1 MKDLKQIKSTLQT
14 KTAELSNLLQ
24 TFQSLQQDVDTYIS
38 ETKSPQLCYVKGVIN
53 GQNNNDPVMVFSCN
67 ALDEFLATSDLP
79 LPIKRYPPPPPTVIG
94 RRPST
99 APREYKR
106 PLVCLNLPGEHD
118 PRNPLGVVLG
128 KSRAM
133 PRNTRDTTGLPLS
146 LFLLPIPW
154 SLDF

>member
-38 ETKSPQLCYVKGVIN
+38 ETQSPQLCYVKGVIN

-67 ALDEFLATSDLP
+67 ALDEFLATTSDLP

-94 RRPST
+94 PRPSA
-99 APREYKR
+99 APREHKR
-106 PLVCLNLPGEHD
+106 PLVCLNLPGDHD
-118 PRNPLGVVLG
+118 PRNPLGVDLG
-128 KSRAM
+128 MESCRPKKHS
-133 PRNTRDTTGLPLS
+133 
-146 LFLLPIPW
+146 
-154 SLDF
+154 DFDFIQ

>member
-67 ALDEFLATSDLP
+67 ALDEFLATTSDLP

-106 PLVCLNLPGEHD
+106 PLV
-118 PRNPLGVVLG
+118 
-128 KSRAM
+128 SR
-133 PRNTRDTTGLPLS
+133 LS
-146 LFLLPIPW
+146 QLARRT
-154 SLDF
+154 

>member
-38 ETKSPQLCYVKGVIN
+38 ETQSPQLCYVKGVIN

-79 LPIKRYPPPPPTVIG
+79 LPIKRYPPPPPNVIG

-99 APREYKR
+99 VPREYKR
-106 PLVCLNLPGEHD
+106 PLVWLSFPELYFYFMHYTSKRGACGKASAARQALDGQ
-118 PRNPLGVVLG
+118 PRENP
-128 KSRAM
+128 
-133 PRNTRDTTGLPLS
+133 PTRT
-146 LFLLPIPW
+146 
-154 SLDF
+154 

>member
-1 MKDLKQIKSTLQT
+1 MRGSQCH
-14 KTAELSNLLQ
+14 AA
-24 TFQSLQQDVDTYIS
+24 
-38 ETKSPQLCYVKGVIN
+38 GAR
-53 GQNNNDPVMVFSCN
+53 PVC
-67 ALDEFLATSDLP
+67 DLP
-79 LPIKRYPPPPPTVIG
+79 LPVKRYPPPPPTVIG

-133 PRNTRDTTGLPLS
+133 PRNTRDTTGLPLPEQLVEKIILQHFS
-146 LFLLPIPW
+146 GSCKKVHFFYYKKMAISDLLAI
-154 SLDF
+154 SS